1 MTFLRITFR
10 TIVTLCRVT
19 LQIIGMLLT
28 LIGCLLMALGLTL
41 RICGGLMGGVL
52 IVTRGLFRALAA
64 FRA

>member
-10 TIVTLCRVT
+10 T
-19 LQIIGMLLT
+19 IGMLLT

-41 RICGGLMGGVL
+41 RICGGLMSGVL

>member
-10 TIVTLCRVT
+10 TITFLPSAILTLA
-19 LQIIGMLLT
+19 GMLLT
-28 LIGCLLMALGLTL
+28 LVGCLLMALGLTL
-41 RICGGLMGGVL
+41 RICGGLISGVL